1 MILKMESYKDVNCHQ
16 SREERNQAPALL
28 VMKSNTSGK
37 MMKPKDVF
45 SHILVYLSLQVNI
58 FKQ

>member
-1 MILKMESYKDVNCHQ
+1 MESNKDVNCHQ
-16 SREERNQAPALL
+16 SGEERSPATVLL

-37 MMKPKDVF
+37 MMKPTDVF
-45 SHILVYLSLQVNI
+45 SHILVYLSLQINI

>member
-1 MILKMESYKDVNCHQ
+1 MILKMESYKDVNCYQ
-16 SREERNQAPALL
+16 SGEERNSATALL

-37 MMKPKDVF
+37 MMKPKDIF
-45 SHILVYLSLQVNI
+45 SCILVYFSLQVNI